1 MNELTH
7 SAKAVRKKD
16 SGKRSHSADRKGE
29 QRRRRGGEASALTV
43 IVMSLKGSIIARRAG
58 GGGRGGGSE
67 NLPFIPEGGQRGT

>member
-58 GGGRGGGSE
+58 GGGSE
-67 NLPFIPEGGQRGT
+67 NLPLFQRGGKGGPEENR